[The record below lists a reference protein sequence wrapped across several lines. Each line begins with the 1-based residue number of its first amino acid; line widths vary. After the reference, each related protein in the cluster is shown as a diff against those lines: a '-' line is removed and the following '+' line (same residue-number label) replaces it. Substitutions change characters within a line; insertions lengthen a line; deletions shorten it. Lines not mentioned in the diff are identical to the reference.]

1 MTHAPAQMTPPLSP
15 RAREIADTA
24 HAILDAHGW
33 EEVTMRALAAELGIK
48 APSLYKHFTSRD
60 AIRAVLIADALHQ
73 SGLALHAATGSVHEL
88 LAAYRA
94 QATAR
99 PHLYRLATSGEL
111 PRDQLPEG
119 LEDWAGTPFFLVT
132 GDPLTAQALWSFA
145 HGTTMLELDNRYP
158 PGSDLD
164 ALWATGARTFTPAIT
179 PAATPRT
186 APNPAVH
193 PPEAARGE

>member
-1 MTHAPAQMTPPLSP
+1 M
-15 RAREIADTA
+15 
-24 HAILDAHGW
+24 
-33 EEVTMRALAAELGIK
+33 
-48 APSLYKHFTSRD
+48 YKHFASRD
-60 AIRAVLIADALHQ
+60 AIRAVLITDALHQ
-73 SGLALHAATGSVHEL
+73 SGLALHAATDSVRAL

-94 QATAR
+94 LATER

-119 LEDWAGTPFFLVT
+119 LEEWAGQPFWIVT

-145 HGTTMLELDNRYP
+145 HGTTILELDNRYP

-164 ALWATGARTFTPAIT
+164 ALWATGARVFT
-179 PAATPRT
+179 AAT

-193 PPEAARGE
+193 PPEAAPGE